1 MRAIQ
6 LTEELFSQGEFRRTD
21 VVRLD
26 APRRIVYLRNVRRV
40 RKQMRAAF
48 PPMRWVEPRLTR
60 GQQRFL
66 AEIERAKGELLRA
79 FGVILV
85 PKQYAMTTSF
95 PQDQLAQLLERRQD
109 YSK

>member
-1 MRAIQ
+1 MSSIQ

-21 VVRLD
+21 VVRVD

-40 RKQMRAAF
+40 RKQMRATF
-48 PPMRWVEPRLTR
+48 PRIRWVEPMLTR
-60 GQQRFL
+60 RQKLFI
-66 AEIERAKGELLRA
+66 AEMRKWEEEFLRA
-79 FGVILV
+79 TIILV

-95 PQDQLAQLLERRQD
+95 PHDQLAQLLERLQD